1 MAGSEGRRGS
11 AAGSEP
17 GRGGGLI
24 PFVTGFSE
32 AVIVVASGRRVDLRA
47 CERCGA
53 IVATDGLGD
62 GVDHGQRHADW
73 HSKLGI

>member
-1 MAGSEGRRGS
+1 
-11 AAGSEP
+11 
-17 GRGGGLI
+17 LI

-53 IVATDGLGD
+53 MVATDGIGD

>member
-1 MAGSEGRRGS
+1 
-11 AAGSEP
+11 
-17 GRGGGLI
+17 LI
-24 PFVTGFSE
+24 PFATGFSE

-53 IVATDGLGD
+53 MVATNDIGD
-62 GVDHGQRHADW
+62 GRDYGQRHADW